1 MTKFTEDR
9 LEEAIIELIEKENIY
24 EFKADKI
31 NRSLTDVLIKD
42 DLSRYLRNKYKDK
55 KITNL
60 EIDEVIQ
67 FIQSL
72 ASNNLYKSNKEF
84 FKILNEGITIRREK
98 ARDLYIQLIDFLNIK
113 INNFKVVKQLEIIG
127 YEKRI
132 PDLILYVNGLPIV
145 LFEFKSAIRKNATIY
160 DAYKQLKIRYSRDIP
175 DLLKYNAFCVISD
188 GINNKIG
195 SIFSNYEFF
204 YSWRRI
210 KENET
215 LDFNQDTLIS
225 LIKGIISPKRL
236 LNIIQNFIFF
246 PDTSDKKQKIIC
258 RYPQYYASKNI
269 YKNILKNIKPKGSG
283 KGGTYFGATG
293 CGKSYTMLFLSRL
306 LMQSTELKNPTI
318 VLITDRNDLDDQL
331 TETFVNAKTFIG
343 DENIKNIE
351 KRDRL
356 RKELKD
362 RSSGGIFVTTIQKFS
377 EDLKKLSDRSN
388 IICISD
394 EAHRTQLNLD
404 QKIKISKSKVK
415 TTYGFAKYLHD
426 SFPNATYV
434 GFTGTPIDQTLSVFG
449 NIVDTYTMQES
460 VKDEITVPIT
470 YEARVAKVLSDKSK
484 IAEIEKYY
492 DKCADEG
499 ANEYAINESKN
510 AVTQINTI
518 LGDKDRIKDVARD
531 FVNHYEKRCEEGASI
546 NNKVMFVSN
555 SRENAYKLYKEIVSF
570 RPNWKTEKL
579 LNSDKNY
586 PKSKKIEKIKLIMT
600 RNKDDEKNLY
610 NLVGNK
616 KNRKKLDK
624 EFKKEN
630 SNFKIAIVV
639 DMWLTG
645 FDVPDL
651 DAIYID
657 KPIKKHNLIQTIS
670 RVNRKY
676 SYKRKGLVI
685 DYIGIKKQMNLA
697 LKKYSKSDQINFE
710 EIKKSILLFKKFLNE
725 LSIYFQYIDTSDY
738 FKGSPLKQLFCLKK
752 SSEHIQSS
760 KKNENNFMNLV
771 KRLKASYDVCGG
783 SDEITQNERSKF
795 YFYLAVR
802 TIIFKLV
809 KGEAPDI
816 SEMNNKVKKM
826 VDDAIYSDGVEELF
840 KISENKSKKID
851 LFDENYL
858 NKIDKIKLPNT
869 KFKVLQNLVTRNLD
883 EYKKVNKIKGVNFTN
898 KLNRLLDKYNDRKEE
913 DVLRS
918 EIINEFTKEILD
930 LHNSINQDK
939 GTHKILNIDVE
950 EKSYYDILKFLTE
963 KYDFAYPEDK
973 LIKLSKKIKIIID
986 EKTKLTDWSLREDI
1000 KAELKADLTIL
1011 LAENGYPPITH
1022 DEVYKEIFEQ
1032 AQNYKSVL
1040 I

>member
-1 MTKFTEDR
+1 MTKFTEER
-9 LEEAIIELIEKENIY
+9 LEQAIIELIEKEKIF
-24 EFKADKI
+24 EFNSEKI
-31 NRSLTDVLIKD
+31 NRSLTDVIIKD
-42 DLSRYLRNKYKDK
+42 DLSDYLKNRYKTK
-55 KITNL
+55 KITNF

-67 FIQSL
+67 IIQSL
-72 ASNNLYKSNKEF
+72 TTNNLYKSNREF
-84 FKILNEGITIRREK
+84 FRILNEGIILKREK
-98 ARDLYIQLIDFLNIK
+98 ESDLQIQLIDFVNISLND
-113 INNFKVVKQLEIIG
+113 FKVVKQLEIIG
-127 YEKRI
+127 FEKRI
-132 PDLILYVNGLPIV
+132 PDLILYINGLPIV

-160 DAYKQLKIRYSRDIP
+160 DAYKQIKIRYSRDIP
-175 DLLKYNAFCVISD
+175 DLLKYNAFCIISD

-195 SIFSNYEFF
+195 TIFSNYEFF

-210 KENET
+210 RENEI
-215 LDFNQDTLIS
+215 LDFNHDTLIS
-225 LIKGIISPKRL
+225 LIKGVIAPKRL
-236 LNIIQNFIFF
+236 LDIIQNFIFF

-258 RYPQYYASKNI
+258 RYPQYYAAKNI
-269 YKNILKNIKPKGSG
+269 YKNILKNIRPKGSG

-306 LMQSTELKNPTI
+306 LMQSMELKNPTI

-351 KRDRL
+351 KRDKL

-362 RSSGGIFVTTIQKFS
+362 RNSGGIFVTTIQKFS

-404 QKIKISKSKVK
+404 QKIKLSKNQIKK
-415 TTYGFAKYLHD
+415 THGFAKYLHD

-449 NIVDTYTMQES
+449 SIVDTYTMHES

-470 YEARVAKVLSDKSK
+470 YEARVAKVLSDNSK
-484 IAEIEKYY
+484 IADIEKYY
-492 DKCADEG
+492 DKCAEEG

-510 AVTQINTI
+510 AITQINTI
-518 LGDKDRIKDVARD
+518 LGDEDRIKDLAKD
-531 FVNHYEKRCEEGASI
+531 FVKHYEKRCEEGASI
-546 NNKVMFVSN
+546 NDKVMFVSN
-555 SRENAYKLYKEIVSF
+555 SRENAYKLYKEIIKF
-570 RPNWKTEKL
+570 RPEWKKEKFL
-579 LNSDKNY
+579 DSSKNNL
-586 PKSKKIEKIKLIMT
+586 KSKKIEKIKLIMT
-600 RNKDDEKNLY
+600 RNKDDEKILY

-616 KNRKKLDK
+616 KYRKSLDK

-645 FDVPDL
+645 YDVPDL

-676 SYKRKGLVI
+676 SYKRKGLVV

-697 LKKYSKSDQINFE
+697 LKKYSRSDKVNFE
-710 EIKKSILLFKKFLNE
+710 EIQKSISLFKNYLKE
-725 LSIYFQYIDTSDY
+725 ISIYFRKIDTSDY
-738 FKGSPLKQLFCLKK
+738 FKGTPLKQLFCLKK
-752 SSEHIQSS
+752 SSEHIQLS

-771 KRLKASYDVCGG
+771 KKLKASYDVCGG
-783 SDEITQNERSKF
+783 SDEINQNERDKF

-802 TIIFKLV
+802 TIIFKLT

-826 VDDAIYSDGVEELF
+826 VDEAIYSDGVEELF
-840 KISENKSKKID
+840 KISENKSTKID
-851 LFDENYL
+851 LFDEGYL
-858 NKIDKIKLPNT
+858 NKIEKIKLPNT
-869 KFKVLQNLVTRNLD
+869 KFKILQNLVSRNLN
-883 EYKKVNKIKGVNFTN
+883 EYKKMNKIKGVNFTN
-898 KLNRLLDKYNDRKEE
+898 KLNKLLDKYNERKEQ

-918 EIINEFTKEILD
+918 EIINEFTEEILD
-930 LHNSINQDK
+930 LHKSINEDK
-939 GTHKILNIDVE
+939 NTHKILNIDIE
-950 EKSYYDILKFLTE
+950 EKSYYDILNYLTE
-963 KYDFAYPEDK
+963 KYDFEYPEDK

-1032 AQNYKSVL
+1032 AQNYKSVSP
-1040 I
+1040 